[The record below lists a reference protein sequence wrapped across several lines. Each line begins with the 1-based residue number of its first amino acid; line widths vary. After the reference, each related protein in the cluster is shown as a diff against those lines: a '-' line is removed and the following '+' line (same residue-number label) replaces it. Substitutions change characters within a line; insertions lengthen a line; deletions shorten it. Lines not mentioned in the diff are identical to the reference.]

1 MADMNEDAHKHDA
14 ESDDA
19 ERIIRRFVPKLAS
32 KIRQEVEAKMASF
45 GRPLTAT
52 EVEECAISVGK
63 QLVLRLF
70 NEQD

>member
-1 MADMNEDAHKHDA
+1 MAHMNEDAPNRDT

-32 KIRQEVEAKMASF
+32 KMRQAVEEKMAVL
-45 GRPLTAT
+45 GRPLTAS

-63 QLVLRLF
+63 RLVLRLF
-70 NEQD
+70 DEQG